1 MRRGRSLESMGGATG
16 ALLALVLVGA
26 IPACMAVS
34 PRAPTTD
41 TSIGLFYQPGAPER
55 ANLRGQGVEG
65 KPLNL
70 QGRVLDTAGRP
81 IAQALVEL
89 WHADSIG
96 SVDESRFRTAQTTN
110 SKGLFRIKTILPG
123 HIPMARDN
131 AVFAAR
137 HIHVVVTHSDYTQLV
152 SLIFFKGDAALAP
165 NPYPELAIALESAQT
180 RGEQTLFGRV
190 ELILGPN

>member
-1 MRRGRSLESMGGATG
+1 MRRLLCLDFMHDATG
-16 ALLALVLVGA
+16 LLIAFVL
-26 IPACMAVS
+26 IMAAPVCLAAS
-34 PRAPTTD
+34 PRVPTTE
-41 TSIGLFYQPGAPER
+41 TSIGLFYQPGAPEL
-55 ANLRGQGVEG
+55 ANLRGPDVEG

-70 QGRVLDTAGRP
+70 QGRVLDTFGKP

-89 WHADSIG
+89 WHADAIG

-110 SKGLFRIKTILPG
+110 EKGLFRIRTILPG

-137 HIHVVVTHSDYTQLV
+137 HIHVVVTHPDYTQLV

-165 NPYPELAIALESAQT
+165 NPYPELAIPLESAQT
-180 RGEQTLFGRV
+180 RGAQTLFGRV
-190 ELILGPN
+190 ELILSPN